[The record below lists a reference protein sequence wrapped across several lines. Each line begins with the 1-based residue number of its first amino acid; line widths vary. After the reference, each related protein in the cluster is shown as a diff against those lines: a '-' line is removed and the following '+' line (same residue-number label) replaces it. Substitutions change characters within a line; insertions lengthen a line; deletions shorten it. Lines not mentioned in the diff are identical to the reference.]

1 MTPKRTGNEIE
12 SGNGPDQ
19 VVGAGVDGEAKPVE
33 EFVPPPTYQQTG
45 NPCRYLRNK
54 GMYVYTDG
62 PSESHGDY
70 DNTIY
75 WCLRSMKAFGPDRD
89 EVHRE
94 HCCDPARS
102 CYEAL

>member
-1 MTPKRTGNEIE
+1 MTPKRSHPDSE
-12 SGNGPDQ
+12 SEAGPDISPE
-19 VVGAGVDGEAKPVE
+19 VGAEPEPVP
-33 EFVPPPTYQQTG
+33 EFVPPPTYQQTDT
-45 NPCRYLRNK
+45 PCRHLRNK

-62 PSESHGDY
+62 PAESHGDY

-94 HCCDPARS
+94 YCSDPARS